1 MDRIILEGP
10 VRNREREPDT
20 ATYVL
25 EDVFNDNMTREEKAE
40 FIREAVSET
49 GEIVR
54 VNNEMA
60 NPAMSKYIADIY
72 EPEYLMFYKRGAAG
86 HVNEARI
93 RNMYLELRYMVEEIY
108 GKERIETKQMDMY
121 RGTVKKWQVLDD
133 QAFERD
139 QIEKI
144 QSAIKAPSPAE
155 LEQFKEESL
164 TKMTLPITN
173 KNVSDWRDKKRAID
187 TADFNAKLVEFD
199 RHRNENY
206 FMKRYERPKQL
217 D

>member
-1 MDRIILEGP
+1 ML
-10 VRNREREPDT
+10 
-20 ATYVL
+20 
-25 EDVFNDNMTREEKAE
+25 
-40 FIREAVSET
+40 
-49 GEIVR
+49 
-54 VNNEMA
+54 A
-60 NPAMSKYIADIY
+60 NPAMGKYIEDTY
-72 EPEYLMFYKRGAAG
+72 KPEYLMFYKRGAAS

-93 RNMYLELRYMVEEIY
+93 RQMYIELRYMVEEIY
-108 GKERIETKQMDMY
+108 GKERIVNKEMDMY

-133 QAFERD
+133 EGFDRD

-155 LEQFKEESL
+155 LEQFKDESL

-173 KNVSDWRDKKRAID
+173 QNVSDWRDKKRAID
-187 TADFNAKLVEFD
+187 SADFNAKLLEFD
-199 RHRNENY
+199 RHRNENF